1 MHNKSAIG
9 FSPSL
14 DPSRPV
20 SWMGLHIVFLVLGL
34 WGSLYLTYYGPVKKA
49 YEADTMGAHHAPFK
63 LGASIAAFVDEHDQ
77 FTIKDAQSIPF
88 ETLQPLTNFN
98 WLQLK
103 MTDNPV
109 WLKFTLTDRTEKE
122 QTPEWIY
129 FEFGFPIIN
138 QIEMFVFN
146 EQGQRTQYSITGDE
160 VETVKKDLPLI
171 LPTFKIKPEKGQVH
185 TVYFRIQSDSFLAT
199 PFFVTTTDQLLNV
212 TNWQRSLI
220 TPFYGMILIMLF
232 YNFFTYTFVR
242 HKSYLYYFGHIVFL
256 MLYQAVMDGFIHE
269 TFLKMGDVIYLRGP
283 VVFAGLANIC
293 AMNFTRYLLDIKPE
307 QKWEHRA
314 INASIIILC
323 IGLIVELIF
332 HNWFASMAMIAIY
345 AINGVA
351 IVSVASRLA
360 FQGSRLAGYFL
371 FAWATYPILSTA
383 YGLTMMGVIEPNS
396 LSAHAPRIG
405 GILETI
411 FLSVALG
418 YRVEIMRTEKLSL
431 QKEINQKLE
440 QEMLAISKGVESLA
454 RGTLDYKLTIN
465 EGSMLEHVTRDF
477 QRLAKALQKTE
488 QERSLWLSDISHE
501 LRTPITVFKASIESI
516 QDGVLEVNET
526 TLSRLH
532 KEACRLEQLAH
543 DLHELNL
550 CENGSFNF
558 VLKPINVVEVLAHE
572 VEFFRPLLNEHNI
585 KVQLHIRDV
594 KAVVKADEKRLAQ
607 LFANLLNNTLR
618 HTDTPGDLRIR
629 VSVINN
635 QLMINW
641 EDSAPGVS
649 ETDFPH
655 LFDRLFRGDKSRARE
670 SGGSGLGLSI
680 CRAIVEAH
688 LGSIAATPSP
698 LGGLTFSIKLPLDF
712 TPEPK

>member
-1 MHNKSAIG
+1 MPNKIAPGAAS
-9 FSPSL
+9 SL
-14 DPSRPV
+14 DPSRSM

-49 YEADTMGAHHAPFK
+49 YETDSLGAHHAAFE
-63 LGASIAAFVDEHDQ
+63 LGSSIYGFVDEQ
-77 FTIKDAQSIPF
+77 LQYSVENANNIPF
-88 ETLQPLTNFN
+88 ETLQSLTHFN

-103 MTDNPV
+103 MTNKPV
-109 WLKFTLTDRTEKE
+109 WLKFTLTDKTESEK
-122 QTPEWIY
+122 TPEWIY

-146 EQGQRTQYSITGDE
+146 EQGYSIHHSIAGDE
-160 VETVKKDLPLI
+160 VNAEAKELPLI
-171 LPTFKIKPEKGQVH
+171 LPTFKLKPEKGQAH
-185 TVYFRIQSDSFLAT
+185 TVYFRIESDSFLAT
-199 PFFVTTTDQLLNV
+199 PFFITTTDQLLYV

-256 MLYQAVMDGFIHE
+256 VLYQAVMDGFIHE
-269 TFLKMGDVIYLRGP
+269 TLLKIGDVIYLRGP
-283 VVFAGLANIC
+283 VVFAGFANIC
-293 AMNFTRYLLDIKPE
+293 AMNFTRHLLDISPK
-307 QKWEHRA
+307 QKWEYRV
-314 INASIIILC
+314 INVSIVI
-323 IGLIVELIF
+323 LIVGLLLELFF
-332 HNWFASMAMIAIY
+332 HNWFSSMAMIAIY
-345 AINGVA
+345 AINGLA
-351 IVSVASRLA
+351 IISVASRLA
-360 FQGSRLAGYFL
+360 LKGSRLAGYFL

-418 YRVEIMRTEKLSL
+418 YRVEIMRRANLSL

-454 RGTLDYKLTIN
+454 QGTLDYKLAIN
-465 EGSMLEHVTRDF
+465 EGSMLEHVARDF
-477 QRLAKALQKTE
+477 QRLANALQKTE
-488 QERSLWLSDISHE
+488 QERSVWLSDISHE

-526 TLSRLH
+526 TLARLH

-543 DLHELNL
+543 DLHELNI
-550 CENGSFNF
+550 CENGSFHF
-558 VLKPINVVEVLAHE
+558 ALKSINVAEVLAHE
-572 VEFFRPLLNEHNI
+572 VEFFRPLFNEHDI
-585 KVQLHIRDV
+585 KIHLHIRNA
-594 KAVVKADEKRLAQ
+594 KAMVKADEKRLAQ

-618 HTDTPGDLRIR
+618 YTDAPGELHIHLAVAQHIVKID
-629 VSVINN
+629 
-635 QLMINW
+635 W
-641 EDSAPGVS
+641 EDSAPGVN

-680 CRAIVEAH
+680 CRAIAEAH
-688 LGSIAATPSP
+688 LGTLEAAPSP
-698 LGGLTFSIKLPLDF
+698 LGGLTFSLRLPVDIS
-712 TPEPK
+712 PESK